1 MRCVV
6 IITLSLSLSF
16 AVLMCPGQID
26 TGNVA
31 ILDRVH
37 LTVVRTTI
45 LSAVLRDPS
54 PAFSSVLR
62 AESDEEMWRRAQF
75 NPISQQFA

>member
-1 MRCVV
+1 MRESQPEVSQREEMYMRCVV

-31 ILDRVH
+31 ILYQSTSDCGENNNLVSSTEGSQPGF
-37 LTVVRTTI
+37 L
-45 LSAVLRDPS
+45 LSTEGR
-54 PAFSSVLR
+54 
-62 AESDEEMWRRAQF
+62 E
-75 NPISQQFA
+75 